1 MEDIGVKVRNLE
13 HMIRGNFGM
22 AMRNGRKVA
31 NLEETVRILKIM
43 LDPREESEDYFTD
56 ALEGP
61 EEYVGVGSS
70 PEKDM
75 GVGPGM
81 NQLDGGSSRKKRKSR
96 KRKSRKIKSRK
107 IKKR

>member
-1 MEDIGVKVRNLE
+1 MENIGKKVRNLE
-13 HMIRGNFGM
+13 HMVSGNFGM

-61 EEYVGVGSS
+61 EEYVGVGL
-70 PEKDM
+70 
-75 GVGPGM
+75 GM

-96 KRKSRKIKSRK
+96 KRTK
-107 IKKR
+107 KKR

>member
-1 MEDIGVKVRNLE
+1 MENIGKKVRNLE
-13 HMIRGNFGM
+13 HMVSGNFGM

-70 PEKDM
+70 PEEDM
-75 GVGPGM
+75 GVGLGM

-96 KRKSRKIKSRK
+96 KRTK
-107 IKKR
+107 KKR